1 MSVGGKLYVRY
12 IHQELKPNEVYKLE
26 VYMCLAFLYDV
37 DNYNSTAVFAKNY
50 ANLSMIDNMLNNKY
64 KVTVDSSYLT
74 IENVGGSTSS
84 VRLII
89 MGR

>member
-1 MSVGGKLYVRY
+1 MGGKLYVRY
-12 IHQELKPNEVYKLE
+12 ITQKLEQNEEYKLE

-50 ANLSMIDNMLNNKY
+50 AKLSMIDNMLNNKY
-64 KVTVDSSYLT
+64 KVTVDGTYLT
-74 IENVGGSTSS
+74 IENVGGSTSLA
-84 VRLII
+84 RLII

>member
-1 MSVGGKLYVRY
+1 MGGKLYVRY
-12 IHQELKPNEVYKLE
+12 ISQKLEPNEVYKLE

-50 ANLSMIDNMLNNKY
+50 AKLSMIDNMLNNKY
-64 KVTVDSSYLT
+64 KVTVDGTYLT
-74 IENVGGSTSS
+74 IENVGGSTSLA
-84 VRLII
+84 RLII